1 MKKYNKF
8 INEIF
13 DFDKP
18 LKVWQSLLLTLVV
31 IACAVFAIVCLIQTN
46 NLPEQEKQK

>member
-1 MKKYNKF
+1 MKELKKYNRF
-8 INEIF
+8 VNEIF

-31 IACAVFAIVCLIQTN
+31 IACAAVAIVCLYATS
-46 NLPEQEKQK
+46 NLPE